1 MNPSLKLVGVGLAVG
16 SLSGLLGIG
25 GGVFM
30 VPIMV
35 TYFAVTQH
43 IAQATSLAVVVPTGI
58 VGALIYGWH
67 GNIDLGITLNLVV
80 GSMLGAT
87 VGARLAKKLP
97 AAQLK
102 RLFGIMLILA
112 GARMVLS

>member
-1 MNPSLKLVGVGLAVG
+1 MNPSLKLVGVGLAIG

-30 VPIMV
+30 VPVMV
-35 TYFAVTQH
+35 TYFAVAQH
-43 IAQATSLAVVVPTGI
+43 VAQATSLAVVVPTGI
-58 VGALIYGWH
+58 AGAFIYGWH
-67 GNIDLGITLNLVV
+67 GNVDLGVTVNLVV
-80 GSMLGAT
+80 GSTIGAT
-87 VGARLAKKLP
+87 FGARLAKRLP

-112 GARMVLS
+112 GARMVLG